1 VARIRTIKPEFFTSL
16 TIADLPLEARLTFIG
31 LWTHVDDEG
40 RCVNDARLIKAAVW
54 PLDDRTS
61 GEVAKDLQLL
71 SESSLIT
78 QYKVGDRSYLL
89 VNSWREHQKINRP
102 TASKFPGLEMADE
115 ICGRPVTHTDH
126 TATTSGNEGSE
137 SDQDALTDNSV
148 RTHGGLTG
156 GKEQG
161 TGNREQGKEGM
172 RAPQAE
178 RETLPV
184 PSPAPQPK
192 RAPKPGSDDD
202 PDWLKFW
209 SIYPLKKSKEGAR
222 RAWAAA
228 LKKTTA
234 AEIIA
239 GAERYRNEPG
249 RKPEFTKHPT
259 TWLNQGCWAD
269 EVTPAAPR
277 QQGDWRDVSG
287 QDHSGW
293 TKRADNR
300 AVSTPEAIET
310 GWNRKGTTQ

>member
-1 VARIRTIKPEFFTSL
+1 MARIRTIKPEFFTSL

-61 GEVAKDLQLL
+61 GDVAKDLQLL

-222 RAWAAA
+222 KAWAAA

-239 GAERYRNEPG
+239 GAERYRDDRG

-259 TWLNQGCWAD
+259 TWLNQGCWED
-269 EVTPAAPR
+269 ESTPAA
-277 QQGDWRDVSG
+277 S
-287 QDHSGW
+287 HSQV
-293 TKRADNR
+293 DNR
-300 AVSTPEAIET
+300 SVSTPEAIAA
-310 GWNRKGTTQ
+310 GWGQKGHRS